1 MMNPDL
7 LVVLIRDIARAE
19 REGRCTQE
27 YMASVAQVMREV
39 AIASEEAPPRS
50 ESDVFEGAASV
61 GASTPIP
68 E

>member
-1 MMNPDL
+1 MNPDL

-27 YMASVAQVMREV
+27 YMASVAQVLREV
-39 AIASEEAPPRS
+39 AIATEPVQPRS
-50 ESDVFEGAASV
+50 GSDVSEGAASV
-61 GASTPIP
+61 GASTLIP